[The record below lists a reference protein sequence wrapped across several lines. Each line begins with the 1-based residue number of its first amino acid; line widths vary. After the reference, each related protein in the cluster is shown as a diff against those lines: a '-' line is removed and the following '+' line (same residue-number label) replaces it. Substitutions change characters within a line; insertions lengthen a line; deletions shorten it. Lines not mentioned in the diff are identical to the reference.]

1 MDALNPAMAPAFAR
15 HPGSSA
21 ALAERLLNFVLF
33 ITVLTSAI
41 AFIEPSP
48 HDVLIFVLLLT
59 CVAARVPFDR
69 KLTPLLLPTV
79 LWLVGGAMSVIQ
91 VGDDAKAL
99 QYFGTSVYLGIAC
112 IMFACLFSGGN
123 LVRLTIMRRA
133 YILAAVIATVGGYIG
148 FFHLLP
154 FFDLFLFNGRASGT
168 FKDPNVYGPFLI
180 YPLLLLMVGF
190 LTRGVTL
197 LGLATMAFLAGGLF
211 LSFSRGAWFHFG
223 LSSVIAIAVLYLASP
238 DPRMRTRIVVFGV
251 VAALAVALIVAAL
264 MAIPLVHDVFLIRAK
279 AIQPYD
285 VGPGGRFSLQ
295 ELALTAIL
303 EHPNGMGPDQF
314 GNIYGGQQHNVY
326 MEYFLVYGW
335 LGGATYLTMILL
347 TFMIGLRSML
357 LATPWQSFLIA
368 AYAAFVGE
376 AVESMIIDTDHWR
389 HFFLIVGLVWG
400 LSVASINWR
409 RRLVSEFNAG
419 AGAMTPCLG

>member
-154 FFDLFLFNGRASGT
+154 FFDLFLP
-168 FKDPNVYGPFLI
+168 K
-180 YPLLLLMVGF
+180 
-190 LTRGVTL
+190 
-197 LGLATMAFLAGGLF
+197 ATKSC
-211 LSFSRGAWFHFG
+211 LSFLGFW
-223 LSSVIAIAVLYLASP
+223 
-238 DPRMRTRIVVFGV
+238 RTV
-251 VAALAVALIVAAL
+251 
-264 MAIPLVHDVFLIRAK
+264 
-279 AIQPYD
+279 
-285 VGPGGRFSLQ
+285 
-295 ELALTAIL
+295 
-303 EHPNGMGPDQF
+303 
-314 GNIYGGQQHNVY
+314 
-326 MEYFLVYGW
+326 
-335 LGGATYLTMILL
+335 
-347 TFMIGLRSML
+347 
-357 LATPWQSFLIA
+357 
-368 AYAAFVGE
+368 
-376 AVESMIIDTDHWR
+376 
-389 HFFLIVGLVWG
+389 
-400 LSVASINWR
+400 WR
-409 RRLVSEFNAG
+409 RS
-419 AGAMTPCLG
+419 